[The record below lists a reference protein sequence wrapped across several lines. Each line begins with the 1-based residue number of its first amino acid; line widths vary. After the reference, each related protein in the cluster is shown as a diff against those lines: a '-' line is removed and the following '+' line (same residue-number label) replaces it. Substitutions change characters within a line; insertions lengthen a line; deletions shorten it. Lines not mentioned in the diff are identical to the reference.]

1 MKKEKSSGAIIF
13 IRDKPIKYLLVQYG
27 FGHWGSVRGNIEEN
41 ETEKET
47 AIREA
52 EEETG
57 ISDLIFMENF
67 KEKISFFYKM
77 NNELINKEITFF
89 LAETK
94 TEKIKLSFEHKDY
107 KWLEIESALKLI
119 KFKNSKDVLI
129 KADKFLKSP
138 RLTDF
143 YD

>member
-1 MKKEKSSGAIIF
+1 MLI
-13 IRDKPIKYLLVQYG
+13 QYG
-27 FGHWGSVRGNIEEN
+27 LGHWEFVRGNIEEN

-57 ISDLIFMENF
+57 ISDLNFMENF
-67 KEKISFFYKM
+67 KEKISFFYKI

-94 TEKIKLSFEHKDY
+94 TDQVKLSFEHKDY
-107 KWLEIESALKLI
+107 KWLEIEDALKLI
-119 KFKNSKDVLI
+119 KFKNSKEVLI

-143 YD
+143 

>member
-1 MKKEKSSGAIIF
+1 MKKERSSGAIIF

-27 FGHWGSVRGNIEEN
+27 NGYWEFVRGNIEEN

-52 EEETG
+52 KEETG
-57 ISDLIFMENF
+57 ISDLNFIESF

-77 NNELINKEITFF
+77 NNELINKEIIFF

-94 TEKIKLSFEHKDY
+94 IEKIKLSFEHKDY
-107 KWLEIESALKLI
+107 KWLEIEDALKLI
-119 KFKNSKDVLI
+119 KFKNSREVLI

-143 YD
+143 